1 MAGKAVLQF
10 VVQFSCMAHGTLRNC
25 FCSQRR
31 VFPVAIKT
39 PYGRLV
45 ETAVPFHSGGFL
57 FVAFYTVG
65 ILKGCR
71 LRRHGDSGICDH
83 NYCGQKECIYN
94 LYGRFVFHP
103 SAHLPQIIK
112 DHFFHQTP
120 QSNIQIAKQP
130 CICQV
135 ITSTKIRMYYRK
147 YSWSIEIGNWKFG
160 GK

>member
-25 FCSQRR
+25 FCPQGR
-31 VFPVAIKT
+31 VFSVAIKT

-45 ETAVPFHSGGFL
+45 ETAVPFHSGGLL
-57 FVAFYTVG
+57 FVALYTVS

-83 NYCGQKECIYN
+83 NYCGQKESIYN

-103 SAHLPQIIK
+103 STHLPQIVK
-112 DHFFHQTP
+112 DYPDTP
-120 QSNIQIAKQP
+120 IQYSNSKTTPHLSSNNFCQSPN
-130 CICQV
+130 V
-135 ITSTKIRMYYRK
+135 LS
-147 YSWSIEIGNWKFG
+147 
-160 GK
+160 